1 MKQNSL
7 ETAEDSELL
16 VKLREHCSRFYNLA
30 YDSHP
35 TKSKDGVET
44 EMSVEQINTE
54 TSSLIG
60 LAGEILD
67 IPEREPL
74 DEQEMLAIHNLLEN
88 QKVSSLQELQKLY
101 RRNKELAA

>member
-1 MKQNSL
+1 MKQSVVEN
-7 ETAEDSELL
+7 TDSELL
-16 VKLREHCSRFYNLA
+16 TKLQEHCSRFYALV

-35 TKSKDGVET
+35 TKLNGGVKT
-44 EMSVEQINTE
+44 EMSVEEINTE
-54 TSSLIG
+54 SGSLIG